1 MKFSYLFLMLAF
13 VSADNAMHGDSQ
25 TDTGE
30 EAHSGHTRTK
40 ANKKVYDRVYIG
52 CGAVMLWLIIDLWVI
67 MSDSKKV
74 VLPYY
79 LEPTDTNKKEDL
91 VRKQKEKELIKE
103 AKKGKLG
110 ELKVKEVE
118 PVEPTTSS
126 DKFTKM

>member
-1 MKFSYLFLMLAF
+1 M
-13 VSADNAMHGDSQ
+13 
-25 TDTGE
+25 
-30 EAHSGHTRTK
+30 
-40 ANKKVYDRVYIG
+40 YDRVYIG